1 MVDQLNKNCYTKE
14 CPVCGKLLKYK
25 RKQALVN
32 SIKLNRKCSSC
43 ANTGKN
49 NPFYGKQH
57 TESHKNY
64 ISKVLKTSISYKESR
79 IKLSQQMKGRCISE
93 STKIKISRSVKDWHL
108 HNENPML
115 GKNHTTESKNKIR
128 TKVKEWVA
136 NYKNTDEYKDWINRK
151 DEYSLYR
158 IEVDKITK
166 SNDLTKLKNFSKK
179 NLYHKYEID
188 HIYPISIGF
197 KNNIPPSLIG
207 SIDNLRIIPRF
218 ENRRKS
224 SKIIE
229 EIIPNN
235 IRKYINETN
244 N

>member
-93 STKIKISRSVKDWHL
+93 SRSNIIIISMHKSRS
-108 HNENPML
+108 
-115 GKNHTTESKNKIR
+115 TSSYTRS
-128 TKVKEWVA
+128 
-136 NYKNTDEYKDWINRK
+136 RK
-151 DEYSLYR
+151 
-158 IEVDKITK
+158 
-166 SNDLTKLKNFSKK
+166 
-179 NLYHKYEID
+179 KY
-188 HIYPISIGF
+188 
-197 KNNIPPSLIG
+197 
-207 SIDNLRIIPRF
+207 
-218 ENRRKS
+218 
-224 SKIIE
+224 
-229 EIIPNN
+229 
-235 IRKYINETN
+235 T
-244 N
+244 